1 LYRHHRKASPAN
13 KLVSL
18 YLIDAIAR
26 EAKSRQKKADK
37 EGKGAGTAAGS
48 TTPAESPPSAA
59 AGPSAGD
66 GDFASFL
73 RKLEAVLSKI
83 VLDNWENGLPE
94 HRVRYSRMTR
104 HGGAVADH
112 FHTATGKSPQGAR
125 YLDQG
130 FYLWRFCSRQDQH
143 QAPRSLGRSSRR
155 RTTDV
160 SRSPV
165 AQSR

>member
-1 LYRHHRKASPAN
+1 MYRHHRKASPAN

-94 HRVRYSRMTR
+94 HRVRCSRITC
-104 HGGAVADH
+104 HGGAVTDY
-112 FHTATGKSPQGAR
+112 FHMSTGKSPQGAR

-130 FYLWRFCSRQDQH
+130 FYLWRVCSRQDQH

-155 RTTDV
+155 TTDV

-165 AQSR
+165 SQSR

>member
-1 LYRHHRKASPAN
+1 MSSLYRHHRKASPAN

-26 EAKSRQKKADK
+26 EARSRQKKADK

-48 TTPAESPPSAA
+48 TTPAESPPGAA

-94 HRVRYSRMTR
+94 HRVRYS
-104 HGGAVADH
+104 
-112 FHTATGKSPQGAR
+112 K
-125 YLDQG
+125 
-130 FYLWRFCSRQDQH
+130 DQH
-143 QAPRSLGRSSRR
+143 SSWRNGR
-155 RTTDV
+155 
-160 SRSPV
+160 
-165 AQSR
+165 